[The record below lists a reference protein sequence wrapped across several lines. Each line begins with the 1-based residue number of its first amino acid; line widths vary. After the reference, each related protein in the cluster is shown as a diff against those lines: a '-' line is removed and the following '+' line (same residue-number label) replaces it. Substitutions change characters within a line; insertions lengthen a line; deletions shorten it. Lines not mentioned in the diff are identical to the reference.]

1 MAAGLY
7 NIIIQQGSTFDYQ
20 IGVKDPSGIPIDL
33 TGAVIR
39 GMIRGTYNDVSPLA
53 TFTINCPTPT
63 NGIFHIML
71 SAAVTALFN
80 FTKALY
86 DIEIAY
92 PNGTT
97 DRILQGN
104 VILSREV
111 TK

>member
-7 NIIIQQGSTFDYQ
+7 NIIVEQGSTFNKQ
-20 IGVKDPSGIPIDL
+20 ISVKDPAGVPIDL

-63 NGIFHIML
+63 TGIFYIIL
-71 SAAVTALFN
+71 SAAVTAAFD
-80 FTKALY
+80 FVKALY

-92 PNGTT
+92 PDGTVV
-97 DRILQGN
+97 RILQGN